1 MSPADAAARDE
12 FPIVDPHQHF
22 WDLGRNYHPWL
33 CDPVPIAFRYGDYSA
48 VKRNYLP
55 ADYRRDARRYRL
67 VKTVHI
73 GAVPPGC
80 DVDALDAAVAS
91 RAAAV
96 IGRQVIALDRR
107 IIAVTERNGDRIAKP
122 RVIIPAEIPE
132 VLMRVDDGKF
142 VSRRRIR
149 RAHRTITPCAS
160 RGRAGKA
167 IAASAT
173 SVSNA
178 LMVADGSAIPRPA

>member
-55 ADYRRDARRYRL
+55 ADYRRGARRYRS
-67 VKTVHI
+67 VKSVHI
-73 GAVPPGC
+73 AAGWNRA
-80 DVDALDAAVAS
+80 DVDGLDEAVAS
-91 RAAAV
+91 RVAAV

-107 IIAVTERNGDRIAKP
+107 II
-122 RVIIPAEIPE
+122 
-132 VLMRVDDGKF
+132 
-142 VSRRRIR
+142 
-149 RAHRTITPCAS
+149 
-160 RGRAGKA
+160 
-167 IAASAT
+167 
-173 SVSNA
+173 
-178 LMVADGSAIPRPA
+178 